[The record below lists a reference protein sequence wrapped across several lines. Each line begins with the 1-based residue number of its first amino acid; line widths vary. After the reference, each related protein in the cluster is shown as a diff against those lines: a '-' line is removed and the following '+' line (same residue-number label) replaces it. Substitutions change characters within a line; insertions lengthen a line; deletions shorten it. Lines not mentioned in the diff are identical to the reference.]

1 MSDKVRKTD
10 HSEKRFG
17 GVAVQKGF
25 VMPDELFGALKA
37 QVQDDLE
44 KETHRLLINLVNQQS
59 DIHFLNCFILFFLLD
74 GAIILIIDRRIS

>member
-1 MSDKVRKTD
+1 MSDKTIQTD

-25 VMPDELFGALKA
+25 IAPDQLFKALKV

-44 KETHRLLINLVNQQS
+44 KGNHRLLGE
-59 DIHFLNCFILFFLLD
+59 ILCDEGVMTWAQIGEVLETLGVLHDVFEQ
-74 GAIILIIDRRIS
+74 